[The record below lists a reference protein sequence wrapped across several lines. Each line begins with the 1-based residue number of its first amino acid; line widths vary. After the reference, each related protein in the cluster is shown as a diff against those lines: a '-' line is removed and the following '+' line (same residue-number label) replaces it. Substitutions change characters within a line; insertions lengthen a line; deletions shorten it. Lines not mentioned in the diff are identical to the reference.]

1 MKVVCCADEHV
12 EQWLELRC
20 DLWPHLSHAAHA
32 AELAALRQRSY
43 AGFLALSSDQDVLG
57 FAEVSLRRDYVNG
70 CISSPV
76 GFLEGI
82 YVRPLARRK
91 GVARSLCRAAEAWV
105 RSQGCSE
112 FASDADIGNE
122 VSHKMHRSLGSGKP
136 SAWCSFERPSIP
148 TNETRLP

>member
-20 DLWPHLSHAAHA
+20 ELWPHLSHAAHA

-43 AGFLALSSDQDVLG
+43 AGFLALSSDQGVLG

-91 GVARSLCRAAEAWV
+91 GVARSLCRAVEAWV

-122 VSHKMHRSLGSGKP
+122 VSHKMHRSLGFGET
-136 SAWCSFERPSIP
+136 ERVVFFRKAIDSD
-148 TNETRLP
+148 